1 MILFLPFSLPDAT
14 PIGDS
19 YAMQTR
25 DGFTYYF
32 FNLQPFDCHPADD
45 RRAMLLRA
53 ARLHVVSGV
62 RQADIMC
69 AFDISRPTVA
79 RAVKRYRERGED
91 AFFEPR
97 RGRGRTVVDAQMAD
111 QAAKLLASGISG
123 SACARQLG
131 IPVSTFHE
139 NRHAGVFAAPAA
151 ALAAVADAPQAVA
164 ATDHPA
170 NADTPQAAAV
180 TDHPANADA
189 PQAAAVTDHPANAS
203 HTDPAPA
210 TDRATRDARDKQ
222 APMGRAAR
230 DVEGRMLAS
239 AGLMTEAKPVFA
251 APAHGVAHGGVL
263 AALPMLLRA
272 GLLGAA
278 NRLFRLPNGFYG
290 LTTILLFVAFMT
302 LARVRNPESLRYQAP
317 GEWGAILGLDRCPET
332 KTLRRKIRLLTS
344 AEHTVRDWQSALA
357 RTWATEHD
365 DDWATLAVD
374 GHVKVYTG
382 RNGRLPKHFVA
393 RQKLCLPASVS
404 YWVNALG
411 GTPLL
416 CLHKALDPK
425 LIKALEQ
432 DVVPH
437 LMQLGVVPEAAP
449 DLTKPD
455 AGVPALT
462 LVFDREGWSPDL
474 FKRLARRGIACITWH
489 KNFKGEDWPQE
500 DFRTL
505 EVPIHGPAGTSAT
518 TVDLAEQR
526 IVLRNGLTVRQI
538 RRRLANGRQ
547 VPVITTHPQMPL
559 VQVAGAMFS
568 RWSQEN
574 FFKYMREQFNLDS
587 LPTHDLA
594 PLDPD
599 AQVVNPVRRA
609 LEKTIRRLRSRL
621 ATARNRLAEALQ
633 EHHRDTATRLE
644 ADANALAAELD
655 QLKQQRAHTLT
666 HVRAGDLPEQDK
678 LDALP
683 VGGRLFID
691 VVRMIA
697 YRAETRMMVPVITT
711 QGNKPNARRLLRA
724 LLTSDANIIP
734 QPAKRILRIQ
744 LLGLGSDACDRMLAP
759 LVEELNAT
767 RTIYPGTDLRLVYE
781 LAGDPPPVVSPDS
794 G

>member
-1 MILFLPFSLPDAT
+1 MILSLPFSLPDAT
-14 PIGDS
+14 PIGDR

-32 FNLQPFDCHPADD
+32 FNLEPFDCHPADD

-53 ARLHVVSGV
+53 AKLHVVSGV
-62 RQADIMC
+62 PQADIMA
-69 AFDISRPTVA
+69 AFHLSRPTVA

-97 RGRGRTVVDAQMAD
+97 RGRGRTVVDARMAD
-111 QAAKLLASGISG
+111 EAAKLLASGISG

-131 IPVSTFHE
+131 IPVSTFNE
-139 NRHAGVFAAPAA
+139 NRRAGVIADPTRAP
-151 ALAAVADAPQAVA
+151 AAVADAPQAVA

-170 NADTPQAAAV
+170 S
-180 TDHPANADA
+180 ADA
-189 PQAAAVTDHPANAS
+189 RQ
-203 HTDPAPA
+203 TDPPPA

-251 APAHGVAHGGVL
+251 APAHAVAHGGVL

-278 NRLFRLPNGFYG
+278 NRLFRLPDGFYG

-374 GHVKVYTG
+374 GHVKVYAG

-411 GTPLL
+411 GAPLL

-425 LIKALEQ
+425 LIKAIEQ

-437 LMQLGVVPEAAP
+437 LQHLGVVPEAAP
-449 DLTKPD
+449 DLTRPD

-505 EVPIHGPAGTSAT
+505 EVLIHGPAGTRAT
-518 TVDLAEQR
+518 TVDLAEQP

-587 LPTHDLA
+587 LPSHDLA

-633 EHHRDTATRLE
+633 QHHRDTATRLE

-683 VGGRLFID
+683 VGGRLFLD
-691 VVRMIA
+691 LVRMIA
-697 YRAETRMMVPVITT
+697 YRAETRMMAPVITT
-711 QGNKPNARRLLRA
+711 QGKKPNARRLLRA

-734 QPAKRILRIQ
+734 VPANGILRIQ

-767 RTIYPGTDLRLVYE
+767 RTIYPGTNLRLVYE
-781 LAGDPPPVVSPDS
+781 LAGDPPPEVSPDS

>member
-1 MILFLPFSLPDAT
+1 MIHDWSLPVILSLPFSLPDAT
-14 PIGDS
+14 PIGDR

-32 FNLQPFDCHPADD
+32 FNLEPFDCHPADD

-53 ARLHVVSGV
+53 AKLHVVSGV
-62 RQADIMC
+62 PQADIMA
-69 AFDISRPTVA
+69 AFHLSRPTVA

-97 RGRGRTVVDAQMAD
+97 RGRGRTVVDARMAD
-111 QAAKLLASGISG
+111 EAAKLLASGISG

-131 IPVSTFHE
+131 IPVSTFNE
-139 NRHAGVFAAPAA
+139 NRRAGVIADPTRAP
-151 ALAAVADAPQAVA
+151 AAVADAPQAVA

-170 NADTPQAAAV
+170 S
-180 TDHPANADA
+180 ADA
-189 PQAAAVTDHPANAS
+189 RQ
-203 HTDPAPA
+203 TDPPPA
-210 TDRATRDARDKQ
+210 TDRATRDARDKH

-251 APAHGVAHGGVL
+251 APAHAVAHGGVL

-278 NRLFRLPNGFYG
+278 NRLFRLPDGFYG

-302 LARVRNPESLRYQAP
+302 LARVRNPDSLRYQAP

-411 GTPLL
+411 GAPLL

-425 LIKALEQ
+425 LIKAIEQ

-437 LMQLGVVPEAAP
+437 LQHLGVVPEAAP
-449 DLTKPD
+449 DLTRPD

-505 EVPIHGPAGTSAT
+505 EVLIHGPAGTRAT
-518 TVDLAEQR
+518 TVDLAEQP

-587 LPTHDLA
+587 LPSHDLA

-633 EHHRDTATRLE
+633 QHHRDTATRLE

-683 VGGRLFID
+683 VGGRLFLD
-691 VVRMIA
+691 LVRMIA
-697 YRAETRMMVPVITT
+697 YRAETRMMAPVITT
-711 QGNKPNARRLLRA
+711 QGKKPNARRLLRA

-734 QPAKRILRIQ
+734 VPANGILRIQ

-767 RTIYPGTDLRLVYE
+767 RTIYPGTNLRLVYE
-781 LAGDPPPVVSPDS
+781 LAGDPPPEVSPDS

>member
-1 MILFLPFSLPDAT
+1 MIHDWSLPVILSLPFSLPDAT
-14 PIGDS
+14 PIGDR

-25 DGFTYYF
+25 DGITYYF
-32 FNLQPFDCHPADD
+32 FNLEPFDCHPADD

-53 ARLHVVSGV
+53 AKLHVVSGV
-62 RQADIMC
+62 PQADIMA
-69 AFDISRPTVA
+69 AFHLSRPTVA

-97 RGRGRTVVDAQMAD
+97 RRRGRTVVDAQMAAK
-111 QAAKLLASGISG
+111 AAALLASGMSG
-123 SACARQLG
+123 SACARHLG
-131 IPVSTFHE
+131 IPPTTFNE
-139 NRHAGVFAAPAA
+139 NRRAGVIAVPAP
-151 ALAAVADAPQAVA
+151 ALAAVADAPQV
-164 ATDHPA
+164 ATDHPTSA
-170 NADTPQAAAV
+170 NTEPAA
-180 TDHPANADA
+180 
-189 PQAAAVTDHPANAS
+189 
-203 HTDPAPA
+203 A

-239 AGLMTEAKPVFA
+239 AGLMTEAEPVFA
-251 APAHGVAHGGVL
+251 APAHAVAHGGVL

-278 NRLFRLPNGFYG
+278 NRLFRLPDGFYG

-425 LIKALEQ
+425 LIKAIEQ

-437 LMQLGVVPEAAP
+437 LQHLGVVPEAAP
-449 DLTKPD
+449 DLTRPD

-489 KNFKGEDWPQE
+489 KNFKGKDWPEE

-518 TVDLAEQR
+518 TVDLAEQP

-559 VQVAGAMFS
+559 DQVAGAMFS

-587 LPTHDLA
+587 LPSHDLE

-609 LEKTIRRLRSRL
+609 LEKTIRRVRSRL

-633 EHHRDTATRLE
+633 QHHRDTATRLE

-683 VGGRLFID
+683 VGGRLFLD
-691 VVRMIA
+691 LVRMIA
-697 YRAETRMMVPVITT
+697 YRAETRMMAPVITT
-711 QGNKPNARRLLRA
+711 QGKKPNARRLLRA

-734 QPAKRILRIQ
+734 VPANGILRIQ

-781 LAGDPPPVVSPDS
+781 LAGDPPPEVSPDS

>member
-1 MILFLPFSLPDAT
+1 MVLSLPFSLPDAT
-14 PIGDS
+14 PIGDR

-25 DGFTYYF
+25 DGITYYF
-32 FNLQPFDCHPADD
+32 FNLEPFDCHPADD

-53 ARLHVVSGV
+53 AKLHVVSSV
-62 RQADIMC
+62 RQADIMA
-69 AFDISRPTVA
+69 AFDISRPTLA
-79 RAVKRYRERGED
+79 RAVKRYREHGED

-97 RGRGRTVVDAQMAD
+97 RRRGRTVVDAQMAAK
-111 QAAKLLASGISG
+111 AAELLASGMSG
-123 SACARQLG
+123 SACARHLG
-131 IPVSTFHE
+131 IQPTTFNE
-139 NRHAGVFAAPAA
+139 NRRAGVIAAPAP
-151 ALAAVADAPQAVA
+151 ALAAVVDAPQV
-164 ATDHPA
+164 ATDHPTSA
-170 NADTPQAAAV
+170 NTEPAA
-180 TDHPANADA
+180 
-189 PQAAAVTDHPANAS
+189 
-203 HTDPAPA
+203 A
-210 TDRATRDARDKQ
+210 TDRATRDARDKH

-239 AGLMTEAKPVFA
+239 AGLMTEAEPVFA
-251 APAHGVAHGGVL
+251 APAHAVAHGGVL
-263 AALPMLLRA
+263 AALPMLLRE
-272 GLLGAA
+272 GLLDAA
-278 NRLFRLPNGFYG
+278 NRLFRLPAGFYG
-290 LTTILLFVAFMT
+290 LTTILLFVACLT
-302 LARVRNPESLRYQAP
+302 LARVRNPEALRYQAP
-317 GEWGAILGLDRCPET
+317 GEWGAILGLDRGPEA
-332 KTLRRKIRLLTS
+332 KTLRRKLRLLTS
-344 AEHTVRDWQSALA
+344 AEHTVRDWQAELA
-357 RTWATEHD
+357 RSWATAHD

-411 GTPLL
+411 GAPLL

-425 LIKALEQ
+425 LVKAIEH

-437 LMQLGVVPEAAP
+437 LVKLGVVPHAAP
-449 DLTKPD
+449 DLTRPD

-489 KNFKGEDWPQE
+489 KNFKGDDWPEE

-505 EVPIHGPAGTSAT
+505 EVLIHGPAGTSAT
-518 TVDLAEQR
+518 TVDLAEQP

-574 FFKYMREQFNLDS
+574 FFKYLREQFNLDS
-587 LPTHDLA
+587 LPTHDLE

-609 LEKTIRRLRSRL
+609 LEKTIRRVRSRL
-621 ATARNRLAEALQ
+621 AAVRNRLVPAQQ
-633 EHHRDTATRLE
+633 EPDPDTANRLA
-644 ADANALAAELD
+644 ADAKALAGELD
-655 QLKQQRAHTLT
+655 ELQQQRVDTPT
-666 HVRAGDLPEQDK
+666 HVRAGDLSEQDK

-683 VGGRLFID
+683 VAGRLFMD

-697 YRAETRMMVPVITT
+697 YRAETRMMAPVIGA
-711 QGNKPNARRLLRA
+711 QGKKPNARRLLRA

-734 QPAKRILRIQ
+734 EPAQHILRIQ

-759 LVEELNAT
+759 LIEELNAT
-767 RTIYPGTDLRLVYE
+767 RTIYPGTQLRLVYE
-781 LAGDPPPVVSPDS
+781 MTADSPLDVSSDS

>member
-1 MILFLPFSLPDAT
+1 MIHDWSLPVILSLPFSLPDAT
-14 PIGDS
+14 PIGDR

-32 FNLQPFDCHPADD
+32 FNLEPFDCHPADD

-53 ARLHVVSGV
+53 AKLHVVSGV
-62 RQADIMC
+62 PQADIMA
-69 AFDISRPTVA
+69 AFHLSRPTVA

-97 RGRGRTVVDAQMAD
+97 RGRGRTVVDARMAD
-111 QAAKLLASGISG
+111 EAAKLLASGISG

-131 IPVSTFHE
+131 IPVSTFNE
-139 NRHAGVFAAPAA
+139 NRRAGVIADPTRAP
-151 ALAAVADAPQAVA
+151 AAVADVPQAVA

-170 NADTPQAAAV
+170 S
-180 TDHPANADA
+180 ADA
-189 PQAAAVTDHPANAS
+189 RQ
-203 HTDPAPA
+203 TDPPPA
-210 TDRATRDARDKQ
+210 TDRATRDARDKH

-239 AGLMTEAKPVFA
+239 AGLMTEAEPVFA
-251 APAHGVAHGGVL
+251 APAHAVAHGGVL

-278 NRLFRLPNGFYG
+278 NRLFRLPDGFYG

-411 GTPLL
+411 GAPLL

-425 LIKALEQ
+425 LIKAIEQ

-437 LMQLGVVPEAAP
+437 LQHLGVVPEAAP
-449 DLTKPD
+449 DLTRPD

-518 TVDLAEQR
+518 TVDLAEQP

-587 LPTHDLA
+587 LPSHDLA

-633 EHHRDTATRLE
+633 EHHRDTATRLD

-683 VGGRLFID
+683 VGGRLFLD
-691 VVRMIA
+691 LVRMIA
-697 YRAETRMMVPVITT
+697 YRAETRMMAPVITT
-711 QGNKPNARRLLRA
+711 QGKKPNARRLLRA

-734 QPAKRILRIQ
+734 VPAKGILCIQ

-767 RTIYPGTDLRLVYE
+767 CTIYPGTDLRLVYE
-781 LAGDPPPVVSPDS
+781 LAGDPPPEVSPDS

>member
-1 MILFLPFSLPDAT
+1 MIHDWSLPVILSLPFSLPDAT
-14 PIGDS
+14 PIGDR
-19 YAMQTR
+19 YALQTR

-32 FNLQPFDCHPADD
+32 FNLEPFDCHPADD

-53 ARLHVVSGV
+53 AKLHVVSGV
-62 RQADIMC
+62 PQADIMA
-69 AFDISRPTVA
+69 AFHLSRPTVA

-97 RGRGRTVVDAQMAD
+97 RGRGRTVVDARMAD
-111 QAAKLLASGISG
+111 EAAKLLASGISG

-131 IPVSTFHE
+131 IPVSTFNE
-139 NRHAGVFAAPAA
+139 NRRAGVIADPTRAP
-151 ALAAVADAPQAVA
+151 AAVADAPQAVA

-170 NADTPQAAAV
+170 S
-180 TDHPANADA
+180 ADA
-189 PQAAAVTDHPANAS
+189 RQ
-203 HTDPAPA
+203 TDPPPA
-210 TDRATRDARDKQ
+210 TDRATRDARDKH
-222 APMGRAAR
+222 ASMGRAAR

-239 AGLMTEAKPVFA
+239 AGLMTEAEPVFA
-251 APAHGVAHGGVL
+251 APAHAVAHGGVL

-278 NRLFRLPNGFYG
+278 NRLFRLPAGFYG

-382 RNGRLPKHFVA
+382 RKGRLPKHFVA

-404 YWVNALG
+404 YWINALG

-425 LIKALEQ
+425 LIKAIEQ

-437 LMQLGVVPEAAP
+437 LQHLGVVPEAAP
-449 DLTKPD
+449 DLTRPD

-489 KNFKGEDWPQE
+489 KNFTGEDWPQD

-518 TVDLAEQR
+518 TVDLAEQP

-587 LPTHDLA
+587 LPSHDLA

-609 LEKTIRRLRSRL
+609 LEKTIRRVRSRL

-633 EHHRDTATRLE
+633 
-644 ADANALAAELD
+644 
-655 QLKQQRAHTLT
+655 
-666 HVRAGDLPEQDK
+666 
-678 LDALP
+678 
-683 VGGRLFID
+683 
-691 VVRMIA
+691 
-697 YRAETRMMVPVITT
+697 
-711 QGNKPNARRLLRA
+711 
-724 LLTSDANIIP
+724 
-734 QPAKRILRIQ
+734 
-744 LLGLGSDACDRMLAP
+744 
-759 LVEELNAT
+759 
-767 RTIYPGTDLRLVYE
+767 
-781 LAGDPPPVVSPDS
+781 PPPGHRHPP
-794 G
+794 

>member
-1 MILFLPFSLPDAT
+1 MIHNMSTAMVLSLPFSLPDAT
-14 PIGDS
+14 PIGDR

-25 DGFTYYF
+25 DGITYYF
-32 FNLQPFDCHPADD
+32 FNLEPFDCHPADD

-53 ARLHVVSGV
+53 AKLQVVSGV
-62 RQADIMC
+62 RQADIMA
-69 AFDISRPTVA
+69 AFNISRPTLA
-79 RAVKRYRERGED
+79 RAVKRYREHGED

-97 RGRGRTVVDAQMAD
+97 RRRGRTVVDAQMAAK
-111 QAAKLLASGISG
+111 AAALLASGMSG
-123 SACARQLG
+123 SACARHLG
-131 IPVSTFHE
+131 IPPTTFNE
-139 NRHAGVFAAPAA
+139 NRRAGVIAAPAS
-151 ALAAVADAPQAVA
+151 ALAAVADAPQV
-164 ATDHPA
+164 ATDHPTSA
-170 NADTPQAAAV
+170 NTEPAA
-180 TDHPANADA
+180 
-189 PQAAAVTDHPANAS
+189 
-203 HTDPAPA
+203 A

-239 AGLMTEAKPVFA
+239 AGLMTEADPVFA
-251 APAHGVAHGGVL
+251 APAHAVAHGGVL

-278 NRLFRLPNGFYG
+278 NRLFRLPAGFYG

-393 RQKLCLPASVS
+393 RQKLCMPASVS

-411 GTPLL
+411 GAPLL

-425 LIKALEQ
+425 LIKAIEQ

-437 LMQLGVVPEAAP
+437 LQHLGVVPEAAP
-449 DLTKPD
+449 DLTRPD

-489 KNFKGEDWPQE
+489 KNFKGDDWPEE

-505 EVPIHGPAGTSAT
+505 EVLIHGPAGTSAT
-518 TVDLAEQR
+518 TVDLAEQP

-574 FFKYMREQFNLDS
+574 FFKYLREQFNLDS
-587 LPTHDLA
+587 LPTHDLE

-609 LEKTIRRLRSRL
+609 LEKTIRRVRSRL
-621 ATARNRLAEALQ
+621 AAVRNRLVPAQQ
-633 EHHRDTATRLE
+633 EPDPDTANRLA
-644 ADANALAAELD
+644 ADANAVAGELD
-655 QLKQQRAHTLT
+655 ELQQQRVDTPT
-666 HVRAGDLPEQDK
+666 HVRAGDLSEQDK

-683 VGGRLFID
+683 VAGRLFMD

-697 YRAETRMMVPVITT
+697 YRAETRMMAPVIGA
-711 QGNKPNARRLLRA
+711 QGKKPNARRLLRA

-734 QPAKRILRIQ
+734 EPAHDILRIQ

-759 LVEELNAT
+759 LIEELNAT
-767 RTIYPGTDLRLVYE
+767 RTIYPGTQLTLVYE
-781 LAGDPPPVVSPDS
+781 MAADSPLDVSSDS

>member
-1 MILFLPFSLPDAT
+1 MILCLPFSLPDAT
-14 PIGDS
+14 PIGDR

-32 FNLQPFDCHPADD
+32 FNLEPFDCHPADD

-53 ARLHVVSGV
+53 AKLHVVSGV
-62 RQADIMC
+62 PQADIMA
-69 AFDISRPTVA
+69 AFHLSRPTVA

-97 RGRGRTVVDAQMAD
+97 RGRGRTVVDARMAD
-111 QAAKLLASGISG
+111 EAAKLLASGISG

-131 IPVSTFHE
+131 IPVSTFNE
-139 NRHAGVFAAPAA
+139 NRRAGVIAVPAP

-170 NADTPQAAAV
+170 S
-180 TDHPANADA
+180 ADA
-189 PQAAAVTDHPANAS
+189 RQ
-203 HTDPAPA
+203 TDPPPA
-210 TDRATRDARDKQ
+210 TDRATRDARDKH

-239 AGLMTEAKPVFA
+239 AGLLTEAEPVFA
-251 APAHGVAHGGVL
+251 APAHAVAHGGVL

-278 NRLFRLPNGFYG
+278 NRLFRLPDGFYG

-382 RNGRLPKHFVA
+382 RKGRLPKHFVA

-411 GTPLL
+411 GAPLL

-425 LIKALEQ
+425 LIKAIEQ

-437 LMQLGVVPEAAP
+437 LQHLGVVPEAAP
-449 DLTKPD
+449 DLTRPD

-489 KNFKGEDWPQE
+489 KNFTGEDWPQE

-518 TVDLAEQR
+518 TVDLAEQP

-587 LPTHDLA
+587 LPSHDLA

-609 LEKTIRRLRSRL
+609 LEKTIRRVRSRL

-633 EHHRDTATRLE
+633 EHHRDTATRLD
-644 ADANALAAELD
+644 ADANALTPT
-655 QLKQQRAHTLT
+655 RWPRNLT
-666 HVRAGDLPEQDK
+666 NSSSSVP
-678 LDALP
+678 
-683 VGGRLFID
+683 
-691 VVRMIA
+691 
-697 YRAETRMMVPVITT
+697 TRSPMSAPATC
-711 QGNKPNARRLLRA
+711 RSR
-724 LLTSDANIIP
+724 TSWTP
-734 QPAKRILRIQ
+734 SR
-744 LLGLGSDACDRMLAP
+744 
-759 LVEELNAT
+759 
-767 RTIYPGTDLRLVYE
+767 
-781 LAGDPPPVVSPDS
+781 LAGACSWTWCA
-794 G
+794 

>member
-203 HTDPAPA
+203 HTDPAAA
-210 TDRATRDARDKQ
+210 TDRASRDARDKQ

-239 AGLMTEAKPVFA
+239 AGLMTEAQPVFA

-278 NRLFRLPNGFYG
+278 NRLFRLPDGFYG

-302 LARVRNPESLRYQAP
+302 LARVRNPEGLRYQAP

-357 RTWATEHD
+357 RTWATEHE

-404 YWVNALG
+404 YWINALG

-489 KNFKGEDWPQE
+489 KNFTGEDWPQE

-609 LEKTIRRLRSRL
+609 LEKTIRRVRSRL

-633 EHHRDTATRLE
+633 EHHRDTATRLQ

-655 QLKQQRAHTLT
+655 QLTQQRADSST

-683 VGGRLFID
+683 VGGRLFMD

-759 LVEELNAT
+759 LVDELNAT

-781 LAGDPPPVVSPDS
+781 LAGDPPPAVSPDS

>member
-1 MILFLPFSLPDAT
+1 MIHDWSLPVILSLPFSLPDAT
-14 PIGDS
+14 PIGDR
-19 YAMQTR
+19 YALQTR

-32 FNLQPFDCHPADD
+32 FNLEPFDCHPADD

-53 ARLHVVSGV
+53 AKLHVVSGV
-62 RQADIMC
+62 PQADIMA
-69 AFDISRPTVA
+69 AFHLSRPTVA

-97 RGRGRTVVDAQMAD
+97 RGRGRTVVDARMAD
-111 QAAKLLASGISG
+111 EAAKLLASGISG

-131 IPVSTFHE
+131 IPVSTFNE
-139 NRHAGVFAAPAA
+139 NRRAGVIADPTRAP
-151 ALAAVADAPQAVA
+151 AAVADAPQAVA

-170 NADTPQAAAV
+170 S
-180 TDHPANADA
+180 ADA
-189 PQAAAVTDHPANAS
+189 RQ
-203 HTDPAPA
+203 TDPPPA

-239 AGLMTEAKPVFA
+239 AGLMTEAEPVFA
-251 APAHGVAHGGVL
+251 APAHAVAHGGVL

-278 NRLFRLPNGFYG
+278 NRLFRLPDGFYG

-393 RQKLCLPASVS
+393 RQKLCMPASVS

-411 GTPLL
+411 GAPLL

-425 LIKALEQ
+425 LIKAIEQ

-437 LMQLGVVPEAAP
+437 LQHLGVVPEAAP
-449 DLTKPD
+449 DLTRPD

-518 TVDLAEQR
+518 TVDLAEQP

-547 VPVITTHPQMPL
+547 MPVITTHPQMPL

-587 LPTHDLA
+587 LPSHDLA

-609 LEKTIRRLRSRL
+609 LEKTIRRVRSRL

-633 EHHRDTATRLE
+633 QHHRDTATRLE

-683 VGGRLFID
+683 VGGRLFLD
-691 VVRMIA
+691 LVRMIA
-697 YRAETRMMVPVITT
+697 YRAETRMMAPIITT
-711 QGNKPNARRLLRA
+711 QGKKPNARRLLRA

-734 QPAKRILRIQ
+734 VPAKGILCIQ

-781 LAGDPPPVVSPDS
+781 LAGDPPPEVSPDS

>member
-1 MILFLPFSLPDAT
+1 MIHDWSLPVILSLPFSLPDAT
-14 PIGDS
+14 PIGDR
-19 YAMQTR
+19 YALQTR

-32 FNLQPFDCHPADD
+32 FNLEPFDCHPADD

-53 ARLHVVSGV
+53 AKLQVVSGV
-62 RQADIMC
+62 RQADIMA
-69 AFDISRPTVA
+69 AFDISRPTLA
-79 RAVKRYRERGED
+79 RAVKRYREHGED

-97 RGRGRTVVDAQMAD
+97 RRRGRTVVDAQMAAK
-111 QAAKLLASGISG
+111 AAALLASGMSG
-123 SACARQLG
+123 SACARHLG
-131 IPVSTFHE
+131 IPPTTFNE
-139 NRHAGVFAAPAA
+139 NRRAGVIAVPAP
-151 ALAAVADAPQAVA
+151 ALAAVADAPQV
-164 ATDHPA
+164 ATDHPTSA
-170 NADTPQAAAV
+170 NTEPAA
-180 TDHPANADA
+180 
-189 PQAAAVTDHPANAS
+189 
-203 HTDPAPA
+203 A

-239 AGLMTEAKPVFA
+239 AGLMTEAEPVFA
-251 APAHGVAHGGVL
+251 APAHAVAHGGVL

-278 NRLFRLPNGFYG
+278 NRLFRLPDGFYG

-425 LIKALEQ
+425 LIKAIEQ

-437 LMQLGVVPEAAP
+437 LQHLGVVPEAAP
-449 DLTKPD
+449 DLTRPD

-489 KNFKGEDWPQE
+489 KNFKGEDWPEE

-505 EVPIHGPAGTSAT
+505 EVLIHGPAGTSAT
-518 TVDLAEQR
+518 TVDLAEQP

-587 LPTHDLA
+587 LPSHDLA

-609 LEKTIRRLRSRL
+609 LEKTIRRVRSRL

-633 EHHRDTATRLE
+633 QHHRDTATRLE

-683 VGGRLFID
+683 VGGRLFLD
-691 VVRMIA
+691 LVRMIA
-697 YRAETRMMVPVITT
+697 YRAETRMMAPVITT
-711 QGNKPNARRLLRA
+711 QGKKPNARRLLRA

-734 QPAKRILRIQ
+734 VPANGILRIQ

-759 LVEELNAT
+759 LIEELNAT
-767 RTIYPGTDLRLVYE
+767 RTIYPGTQLRLVYE
-781 LAGDPPPVVSPDS
+781 MAADSPLDVSSDS

>member
-1 MILFLPFSLPDAT
+1 MVLSLPFSLPDAT
-14 PIGDS
+14 PIGDR

-25 DGFTYYF
+25 DGITYYF
-32 FNLQPFDCHPADD
+32 FNLEPFDCHPADD

-53 ARLHVVSGV
+53 AKLQVVSSV
-62 RQADIMC
+62 RQADIMA
-69 AFDISRPTVA
+69 AFNISRPTLA
-79 RAVKRYRERGED
+79 RAVKRYREHGED

-97 RGRGRTVVDAQMAD
+97 RRRGRTVVDAQMAAK
-111 QAAKLLASGISG
+111 AAELLASGMSG
-123 SACARQLG
+123 SACARHLG
-131 IPVSTFHE
+131 IPPTTFNE
-139 NRHAGVFAAPAA
+139 NRRAGVIAVPAP
-151 ALAAVADAPQAVA
+151 ALAAVADAPQV
-164 ATDHPA
+164 ATDHPTSA
-170 NADTPQAAAV
+170 NTEPAA
-180 TDHPANADA
+180 
-189 PQAAAVTDHPANAS
+189 
-203 HTDPAPA
+203 A

-239 AGLMTEAKPVFA
+239 AGLMTEAEPVFA
-251 APAHGVAHGGVL
+251 APAHAVAHGGVL

-278 NRLFRLPNGFYG
+278 NRLFRLPDGFYG

-425 LIKALEQ
+425 LIKAIEQ

-437 LMQLGVVPEAAP
+437 LQHLGVVPEAAP
-449 DLTKPD
+449 DLTRPD

-518 TVDLAEQR
+518 TVDLAEQP

-574 FFKYMREQFNLDS
+574 FFKYLREQFNLDS
-587 LPTHDLA
+587 LPTHDLE

-609 LEKTIRRLRSRL
+609 LEKTIRRVRSRL
-621 ATARNRLAEALQ
+621 AAVRNRLVPAQQ
-633 EHHRDTATRLE
+633 EPDPDTANRLA
-644 ADANALAAELD
+644 ADAKALAGELD
-655 QLKQQRAHTLT
+655 ELQQQRVDTPT
-666 HVRAGDLPEQDK
+666 HVRAGDLSEQDK

-683 VGGRLFID
+683 VAGRLFMD

-697 YRAETRMMVPVITT
+697 YRAETRMMAPVIGA
-711 QGNKPNARRLLRA
+711 QGKKPNARRLLRA

-734 QPAKRILRIQ
+734 EPAHDILRIQ

-759 LVEELNAT
+759 LIEELNAT
-767 RTIYPGTDLRLVYE
+767 RTIYPGTQLTLVYE
-781 LAGDPPPVVSPDS
+781 MAADSPLDVSSDS

>member
-1 MILFLPFSLPDAT
+1 MILSLPFSLPDAT
-14 PIGDS
+14 PIGDR
-19 YAMQTR
+19 YALQTR

-32 FNLQPFDCHPADD
+32 FNLEPFDCHPADD

-53 ARLHVVSGV
+53 AKLHVVSGV
-62 RQADIMC
+62 PQADIMA
-69 AFDISRPTVA
+69 AFHLSRPTVA

-97 RGRGRTVVDAQMAD
+97 RGRGRTVVDARMAD
-111 QAAKLLASGISG
+111 EAAKLLASGISG

-131 IPVSTFHE
+131 IPVSTFNE
-139 NRHAGVFAAPAA
+139 NRRAGVIADPTRAP
-151 ALAAVADAPQAVA
+151 AAVADAPQAVA

-170 NADTPQAAAV
+170 S
-180 TDHPANADA
+180 ADA
-189 PQAAAVTDHPANAS
+189 RQ
-203 HTDPAPA
+203 TDPPPA
-210 TDRATRDARDKQ
+210 TDRATRDARDKH

-239 AGLMTEAKPVFA
+239 AGLLTEATPVFA
-251 APAHGVAHGGVL
+251 VPAHAVAHGGVL

-278 NRLFRLPNGFYG
+278 NRLFRLPAGFYG

-302 LARVRNPESLRYQAP
+302 LARVRNPDSLRYQAP

-404 YWVNALG
+404 YWINALG

-425 LIKALEQ
+425 LIKAIKQ

-437 LMQLGVVPEAAP
+437 LQHLGVVPEAAP
-449 DLTKPD
+449 DLTRPD
-455 AGVPALT
+455 AGAPALT

-489 KNFKGEDWPQE
+489 KNFTGEDWPQE

-518 TVDLAEQR
+518 TVDLAEQP

-574 FFKYMREQFNLDS
+574 FFKYLREQFNLDS
-587 LPTHDLA
+587 LPSHDLE

-609 LEKTIRRLRSRL
+609 LEKTIRRVRSRL
-621 ATARNRLAEALQ
+621 AAVRNRLVPAQQ
-633 EHHRDTATRLE
+633 EPDPDTANRLA
-644 ADANALAAELD
+644 ADAKALAGELD
-655 QLKQQRAHTLT
+655 ELQQQRVDTPT
-666 HVRAGDLPEQDK
+666 HVRAGNLPEQDK

-683 VGGRLFID
+683 VGGRLFLD
-691 VVRMIA
+691 LVRMIA
-697 YRAETRMMVPVITT
+697 YRAETRMMAPVITT
-711 QGNKPNARRLLRA
+711 QGKKPNARRLLRA

-734 QPAKRILRIQ
+734 LPANGILRIQ

-781 LAGDPPPVVSPDS
+781 LAGDPPPEVSPDS

>member
-1 MILFLPFSLPDAT
+1 MILSLPFSLPDAT
-14 PIGDS
+14 PIGDR

-32 FNLQPFDCHPADD
+32 FNLEPFDCHPADD
-45 RRAMLLRA
+45 RRALLLRA

-62 RQADIMC
+62 PQADIMA
-69 AFDISRPTVA
+69 AFHLSRPTVA

-97 RGRGRTVVDAQMAD
+97 RGRGRTVVDDEMAD
-111 QAAKLLASGISG
+111 KAAKLLASGISG

-139 NRHAGVFAAPAA
+139 NRGAGVIADPTRAPAA
-151 ALAAVADAPQAVA
+151 VAHAPQAVA

-170 NADTPQAAAV
+170 SAVAAQ
-180 TDHPANADA
+180 TEPAA
-189 PQAAAVTDHPANAS
+189 
-203 HTDPAPA
+203 A
-210 TDRATRDARDKQ
+210 TDRASRDARDKH

-332 KTLRRKIRLLTS
+332 KTLRRKIRLLAS

-374 GHVKVYTG
+374 GHVKVYAG

-404 YWVNALG
+404 YWINALG
-411 GTPLL
+411 GMPLL

-437 LMQLGVVPEAAP
+437 LQQLGVVPEAAP

-505 EVPIHGPAGTSAT
+505 EVLIHGPAGTSAT
-518 TVDLAEQR
+518 TVDLAEKP

-587 LPTHDLA
+587 LPTHDLE

-609 LEKTIRRLRSRL
+609 LEKTIRRVRSRL
-621 ATARNRLAEALQ
+621 ATARNRLTEALQ
-633 EHHRDTATRLE
+633 EHHRDTASRLQ

-683 VGGRLFID
+683 VGGRLFLD
-691 VVRMIA
+691 LVRMIA
-697 YRAETRMMVPVITT
+697 YRAETRMMAPVITT
-711 QGNKPNARRLLRA
+711 QGKKPNARRLLRA

-781 LAGDPPPVVSPDS
+781 LAGDPPPQVSPDS

>member
-1 MILFLPFSLPDAT
+1 MILSLPFSLPDAT
-14 PIGDS
+14 PIGDR
-19 YAMQTR
+19 YALQTR

-32 FNLQPFDCHPADD
+32 FNLEPFDCHPADD

-53 ARLHVVSGV
+53 AKLHVVSGV
-62 RQADIMC
+62 PQADIMA
-69 AFDISRPTVA
+69 AFHLSRPTVA

-97 RGRGRTVVDAQMAD
+97 RGRGRTVVDARMAD
-111 QAAKLLASGISG
+111 EAAKLLASGISG

-131 IPVSTFHE
+131 IPVSTFNE
-139 NRHAGVFAAPAA
+139 NRRAGVIADPTRAP
-151 ALAAVADAPQAVA
+151 AAVADAPQAVA

-170 NADTPQAAAV
+170 S
-180 TDHPANADA
+180 ADA
-189 PQAAAVTDHPANAS
+189 RQ
-203 HTDPAPA
+203 TDPPPA

-251 APAHGVAHGGVL
+251 APAHAVAHGGVL

-278 NRLFRLPNGFYG
+278 NRLFRLPDGFYG

-411 GTPLL
+411 GAPLL

-425 LIKALEQ
+425 LIKAIEQ

-437 LMQLGVVPEAAP
+437 LQHLGVVPEAAP
-449 DLTKPD
+449 DLTRPD

-518 TVDLAEQR
+518 TVDLAEKP

-609 LEKTIRRLRSRL
+609 LEKTIRRVRSRL

-683 VGGRLFID
+683 VGGRLFLD
-691 VVRMIA
+691 LVRMIA

-711 QGNKPNARRLLRA
+711 QGKKPNARRLLSA

-781 LAGDPPPVVSPDS
+781 LAGDPPPEVSPDS

>member
-14 PIGDS
+14 PIGDR

-32 FNLQPFDCHPADD
+32 FNLEPFDCHPADD
-45 RRAMLLRA
+45 RRAMLLRV

-97 RGRGRTVVDAQMAD
+97 RGRGRTVVDAEMAD
-111 QAAKLLASGISG
+111 KAAKLLASGISG

-164 ATDHPA
+164 T
-170 NADTPQAAAV
+170 

-189 PQAAAVTDHPANAS
+189 PQAAAATDHPANADAPQAVAATDHPAVADTPQAAAATDHPAVADAPQAAAATDHPAVADAPQAVAATDHPAVADAPRAVAATDHPANAS

-210 TDRATRDARDKQ
+210 TDRASRDARDKQ

-251 APAHGVAHGGVL
+251 VPAHGVAHGGVL

-302 LARVRNPESLRYQAP
+302 LARVRNPEALRYQAP

-332 KTLRRKIRLLTS
+332 KTLRRKIRLLAS

-374 GHVKVYTG
+374 GHVKVYAG

-393 RQKLCLPASVS
+393 RRSCVCLRP
-404 YWVNALG
+404 
-411 GTPLL
+411 
-416 CLHKALDPK
+416 
-425 LIKALEQ
+425 
-432 DVVPH
+432 
-437 LMQLGVVPEAAP
+437 
-449 DLTKPD
+449 
-455 AGVPALT
+455 
-462 LVFDREGWSPDL
+462 
-474 FKRLARRGIACITWH
+474 
-489 KNFKGEDWPQE
+489 
-500 DFRTL
+500 
-505 EVPIHGPAGTSAT
+505 
-518 TVDLAEQR
+518 
-526 IVLRNGLTVRQI
+526 
-538 RRRLANGRQ
+538 
-547 VPVITTHPQMPL
+547 
-559 VQVAGAMFS
+559 
-568 RWSQEN
+568 
-574 FFKYMREQFNLDS
+574 
-587 LPTHDLA
+587 
-594 PLDPD
+594 
-599 AQVVNPVRRA
+599 
-609 LEKTIRRLRSRL
+609 
-621 ATARNRLAEALQ
+621 
-633 EHHRDTATRLE
+633 
-644 ADANALAAELD
+644 
-655 QLKQQRAHTLT
+655 
-666 HVRAGDLPEQDK
+666 
-678 LDALP
+678 
-683 VGGRLFID
+683 
-691 VVRMIA
+691 
-697 YRAETRMMVPVITT
+697 
-711 QGNKPNARRLLRA
+711 
-724 LLTSDANIIP
+724 
-734 QPAKRILRIQ
+734 
-744 LLGLGSDACDRMLAP
+744 
-759 LVEELNAT
+759 
-767 RTIYPGTDLRLVYE
+767 
-781 LAGDPPPVVSPDS
+781 
-794 G
+794 

>member
-1 MILFLPFSLPDAT
+1 MIHDWSLPVILSLPFSLPDAT
-14 PIGDS
+14 PIGDR

-32 FNLQPFDCHPADD
+32 FNLEPFDCHPADD

-53 ARLHVVSGV
+53 AMLHVVSDV
-62 RQADIMC
+62 PQADIMA
-69 AFDISRPTVA
+69 AFHLSRPTVA

-97 RGRGRTVVDAQMAD
+97 RGRGRTVVDARMAD
-111 QAAKLLASGISG
+111 EAAKLLASGISG

-131 IPVSTFHE
+131 IAVSTFNE
-139 NRHAGVFAAPAA
+139 NRRAGVIADPTRAPAA
-151 ALAAVADAPQAVA
+151 VAHAPHAVA

-170 NADTPQAAAV
+170 S
-180 TDHPANADA
+180 ADA
-189 PQAAAVTDHPANAS
+189 PQ
-203 HTDPAPA
+203 TDPPPA
-210 TDRATRDARDKQ
+210 TDRATRDARDKH

-239 AGLMTEAKPVFA
+239 AGLLTEAKPVFA
-251 APAHGVAHGGVL
+251 APAHAVAHGGVL

-278 NRLFRLPNGFYG
+278 NRLFRLPDGFYG

-374 GHVKVYTG
+374 GHVKVYAG

-393 RQKLCLPASVS
+393 RQKLCVS
-404 YWVNALG
+404 YWINALG

-425 LIKALEQ
+425 LVKAIEQ

-437 LMQLGVVPEAAP
+437 LQHLGVVPEAAP
-449 DLTKPD
+449 DLTRPD

-489 KNFKGEDWPQE
+489 KNFKGEDWPEE

-505 EVPIHGPAGTSAT
+505 EVLIHGPAGTSAT
-518 TVDLAEQR
+518 TVDLAEKP

-559 VQVAGAMFS
+559 EQVAGAMFS

-587 LPTHDLA
+587 LPTHDLE

-609 LEKTIRRLRSRL
+609 LEKTIGRVRSRL

-633 EHHRDTATRLE
+633 EHHRDTATRLQ

-683 VGGRLFID
+683 VGGRLFLD
-691 VVRMIA
+691 LVRMIA
-697 YRAETRMMVPVITT
+697 YRAETRMMAPVITT
-711 QGNKPNARRLLRA
+711 QGKKPNARRLLRA

-734 QPAKRILRIQ
+734 QPAKGILRIQ

-767 RTIYPGTDLRLVYE
+767 RTIYPGTNLRLVYE
-781 LAGDPPPVVSPDS
+781 LAGDPPPEVSPDS

>member
-1 MILFLPFSLPDAT
+1 MIHDWSLPVILSLPFSLPDAT
-14 PIGDS
+14 PIGDR
-19 YAMQTR
+19 YALQTR

-32 FNLQPFDCHPADD
+32 FNLEPFDCHPADD

-53 ARLHVVSGV
+53 AKLHVVSGV
-62 RQADIMC
+62 PQADIMA
-69 AFDISRPTVA
+69 AFHLSRPTVA

-111 QAAKLLASGISG
+111 EAAKLLASGISG

-131 IPVSTFHE
+131 IPVSTFNE
-139 NRHAGVFAAPAA
+139 NRRAGVIAVPAP
-151 ALAAVADAPQAVA
+151 ALAAVADAPQV
-164 ATDHPA
+164 ATDHPTSA
-170 NADTPQAAAV
+170 NTEPAA
-180 TDHPANADA
+180 
-189 PQAAAVTDHPANAS
+189 
-203 HTDPAPA
+203 A

-239 AGLMTEAKPVFA
+239 AGLMTEAEPVFA
-251 APAHGVAHGGVL
+251 APAHAVAHGGVL

-278 NRLFRLPNGFYG
+278 NRLFRLPDGFYG

-404 YWVNALG
+404 YWINALG

-425 LIKALEQ
+425 LIKAIEQ

-437 LMQLGVVPEAAP
+437 LQHLGVVPEAAP
-449 DLTKPD
+449 DLTRPD

-489 KNFKGEDWPQE
+489 KNFKGKDWPEE

-518 TVDLAEQR
+518 TVDLAEQP

-587 LPTHDLA
+587 LPSHDLE

-609 LEKTIRRLRSRL
+609 LEKTIRRVRSRL

-633 EHHRDTATRLE
+633 QHHRDTATRLE

-683 VGGRLFID
+683 VGGRLFLD
-691 VVRMIA
+691 LVRMIA
-697 YRAETRMMVPVITT
+697 YRAETRMMAPVITT
-711 QGNKPNARRLLRA
+711 QGKKPNARRLLRA

-734 QPAKRILRIQ
+734 VPANGILRIQ

-759 LVEELNAT
+759 LIEELNAT

-781 LAGDPPPVVSPDS
+781 FAGDPPPEVSPDS

>member
-1 MILFLPFSLPDAT
+1 MILSLPFSLPDAT
-14 PIGDS
+14 PIGDR

-32 FNLQPFDCHPADD
+32 FNLEPFDCHPADD
-45 RRAMLLRA
+45 RRALLLRA
-53 ARLHVVSGV
+53 ARLHIVSGV
-62 RQADIMC
+62 PQADIMA
-69 AFDISRPTVA
+69 AFHLSRPTVA

-97 RGRGRTVVDAQMAD
+97 RGRGRTVVDDEMAD
-111 QAAKLLASGISG
+111 KAAKLLASGISG

-139 NRHAGVFAAPAA
+139 NRGAGVIADPTRAPAA
-151 ALAAVADAPQAVA
+151 VAHAPQAVA

-170 NADTPQAAAV
+170 SAVAAQ
-180 TDHPANADA
+180 TEPAA
-189 PQAAAVTDHPANAS
+189 
-203 HTDPAPA
+203 A
-210 TDRATRDARDKQ
+210 TDRASRDARDKH

-332 KTLRRKIRLLTS
+332 KTLRRKIRLLAS

-374 GHVKVYTG
+374 GHVKVYAG

-404 YWVNALG
+404 YWINALG
-411 GTPLL
+411 GMPLL

-437 LMQLGVVPEAAP
+437 LQQLGVVPEAAP

-505 EVPIHGPAGTSAT
+505 EVLIHGPAGTSAT
-518 TVDLAEQR
+518 TVDLAEKP

-587 LPTHDLA
+587 LPTHDLE

-609 LEKTIRRLRSRL
+609 LEKTIRRVRSRL
-621 ATARNRLAEALQ
+621 ATARNRLTEALQ
-633 EHHRDTATRLE
+633 EHHRDTASRLQ

-683 VGGRLFID
+683 VGGRLFLD
-691 VVRMIA
+691 LVRMIA
-697 YRAETRMMVPVITT
+697 YRAETRMMAPVITT
-711 QGNKPNARRLLRA
+711 QGKKPNARRLLRA

-781 LAGDPPPVVSPDS
+781 LAGDPPPQVSPDS